1 MESISFCRRKFD
13 AIPFCREMQRRYL
26 AVPKINPKSSDAEC
40 SAAPKKRFCG
50 NAKPLL
56 FLSFPEISGRDSN
69 SPSGRPASRPLR
81 TVLRTVR
88 KGAGESLPAHQRRG
102 FVETQNLFFFVAFGS
117 LWKGLEQPV
126 RPPCVPALADSPAD
140 CPQGRGRVPSS
151 APKKRFCGNAKPLLF
166 LLLSGASG
174 RDSNSPSGRFSSP
187 AHKKQRACAFRKPS
201 SLLPFR
207 HRAPFGDCPRQKNA
221 PGPPELG
228 AGRAGGFAVFH

>member
-69 SPSGRPASRPLR
+69 SPSGR
-81 TVLRTVR
+81 
-88 KGAGESLPAHQRRG
+88 
-102 FVETQNLFFFVAFGS
+102 
-117 LWKGLEQPV
+117 
-126 RPPCVPALADSPAD
+126 LA
-140 CPQGRGRVPSS
+140 
-151 APKKRFCGNAKPLLF
+151 
-166 LLLSGASG
+166 
-174 RDSNSPSGRFSSP
+174 SP
-187 AHKKQRACAFRKPS
+187 AHKKQQACAFRKSS

-207 HRAPFGDCPRQKNA
+207 HH
-221 PGPPELG
+221 PPLGTARGKKMPPARRNLEPAGLG
-228 AGRAGGFAVFH
+228 ALLFSIDGCQRGKRFASRRGTVYAVSSPAARSPLWAALSAVEGRSWSTLVSNWAR

>member
-1 MESISFCRRKFD
+1 MFD

-69 SPSGRPASRPLR
+69 SPSGRLASRPLR

-102 FVETQNLFFFVAFGS
+102 FVETQNLFFFVVSGN
-117 LWKGLEQPV
+117 LRKGLKQPV
-126 RPPCVPALADSPAD
+126 RPPYVPAGADGSFLHTKSSEPARFASHRRCFLSAIVPPLGTARGKKMPPARRNLEPAGLGALLFSIDD
-140 CPQGRGRVPSS
+140 CPRG
-151 APKKRFCGNAKPLLF
+151 KRFATRRGTVYAV
-166 LLLSGASG
+166 
-174 RDSNSPSGRFSSP
+174 SSP
-187 AHKKQRACAFRKPS
+187 AARSPLWAALS
-201 SLLPFR
+201 
-207 HRAPFGDCPRQKNA
+207 AV
-221 PGPPELG
+221 E
-228 AGRAGGFAVFH
+228 GRSWSTLVSNWAR